1 MVSTE
6 EKKACEQSPD
16 CISTERWNDGNK
28 MHQSTR
34 EIHSFILH
42 SVIEEIDEGK
52 AQAFFLSFFFFFK
65 LKTLNL

>member
-16 CISTERWNDGNK
+16 CTSTERWNNGNK

-34 EIHSFILH
+34 EIHSFIMH
-42 SVIEEIDEGK
+42 SVIEEIEEGK
-52 AQAFFLSFFFFFK
+52 AQAFLIFFLF
-65 LKTLNL
+65 LLNTLNL